1 MFICEEE
8 AGAGRQGRHWGCWPG
23 KGTAHGDTEV
33 RLVLERGELT
43 PVVGCRDWGPQ
54 LRFLSLISVPV
65 PNSSSSPQLRLLSPT
80 LALVPSPSS
89 CPQLQLLSLVPASVP
104 NSNSCPQS
112 QLLSPTLVSAPKP
125 SSWLLSLIP
134 PPVPNPVPVPNSTS
148 RPQPSSCP
156 QSQPLSPTCFLP
168 AGSPACTS
176 GCCTGAVSPRAV
188 TVGSTPAPV
197 PFVPWVQHRGQAGLV
212 PSSP

>member
-112 QLLSPTLVSAPKP
+112 QLLSP
-125 SSWLLSLIP
+125 IP
-134 PPVPNPVPVPNSTS
+134 APVPNPGFCPQTQLLAPVPNSTS
-148 RPQPSSCP
+148 CPQPSSCP
-156 QSQPLSPTCFLP
+156 QFHLPSPTQLLSP
-168 AGSPACTS
+168 
-176 GCCTGAVSPRAV
+176 VS
-188 TVGSTPAPV
+188 APV
-197 PFVPWVQHRGQAGLV
+197 SNLLPPRGV
-212 PSSP
+212 PSLHQWLLHGRCVPQGCDSG